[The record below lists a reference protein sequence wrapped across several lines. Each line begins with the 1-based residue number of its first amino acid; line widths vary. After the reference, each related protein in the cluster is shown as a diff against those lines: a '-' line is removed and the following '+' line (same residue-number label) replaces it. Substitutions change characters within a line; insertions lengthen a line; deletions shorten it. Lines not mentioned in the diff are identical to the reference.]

1 MPIMLLVPLRHW
13 ALPRFF
19 RQPRHLQDLDAAQEE
34 EAAALTREQALQVRP
49 RSRKGQPCASF
60 GWLVGQYDM
69 NPLRRCMAACIDSCR
84 CLRVLQEAAAQ
95 GLAAS
100 PAGPRDGS
108 GRGGGGGSGAG
119 GGGSGAEE
127 GVEGDDSAAVLDS
140 ELHHFRVVHHLR
152 CASVSCCDL
161 RPSPLSCCSQ
171 LPSKQGARGEQRV
184 LPVPHPLRLLFH
196 LPVAYAPFL
205 PAVAS
210 PSCGGA
216 THWRQKRRQQRRR
229 QGRQPRC
236 HAATHQ
242 GQRLGRGCL
251 ALLPPSAPALAC
263 GGHRTNCR
271 CEALL
276 CTP

>member
-1 MPIMLLVPLRHW
+1 VPIMLLVPLRHW

-34 EAAALTREQALQVRP
+34 EAAGLTREQALQVRP

-69 NPLRRCMAACIDSCR
+69 NPLRRCMGACIDSCR

-210 PSCGGA
+210 PAAASCGVL
-216 THWRQKRRQQRRR
+216 RRR
-229 QGRQPRC
+229 
-236 HAATHQ
+236 HTLEAEAAAAEEAAGEAAALPCGHPSRAAV
-242 GQRLGRGCL
+242 GARLPGT
-251 ALLPPSAPALAC
+251 AAAVSPSARMRRPSHELQV
-263 GGHRTNCR
+263 
-271 CEALL
+271 
-276 CTP
+276 